1 MALEAGS
8 ALNNTGLAGAL
19 QAASQ
24 ATFGDFKDEASR
36 QNSAAFN
43 DMLATVI
50 IDYFKA
56 NAEIKIKTTD
66 TGLQTYL
73 VGMVVTDTTGPTADK
88 TLTNVLF

>member
-19 QAASQ
+19 QTASQ
-24 ATFGDFKDEASR
+24 VTFGEFKDEASR
-36 QNSAAFN
+36 QNAAKFN
-43 DMLATVI
+43 DMLAAVV

-56 NAEIKIKTTD
+56 NAEIKIKTSD
-66 TGLQTYL
+66 ASLQTYL
-73 VGMVVTDTTGPTADK
+73 VGAVVTETTGPTADK